1 MNPVTPMV
9 SLRPVLTIL
18 TVLTVPTFLAA
29 QVRASEPAMVAQTI
43 DGTRLTV
50 EYSRP
55 RARNRD
61 SLFGKII
68 TWGEVWTPGANW
80 ATTLEV
86 SKDVKVNDKPL
97 AAGKYSVWFVVRKTG
112 PWTVVLD
119 PRDRL
124 FHMAHPDSTASQVR
138 FDVTPT
144 TVPFSEALTWS
155 FRDLHAAGTTLAME
169 WGTVRV
175 PINVSVAS
183 SFTLTTP
190 ADKAAPYLGTYTFV
204 WNGGP
209 GTGKPIKLFITH
221 ENGSL
226 MGRWDP
232 APFPEWERFLLIAR
246 GPDTFIPG
254 FLESGKLYD
263 VEPLMPFEFTME
275 AGHAIGFAVRGE
287 TGQAMGEGKRMP

>member
-1 MNPVTPMV
+1 MV
-9 SLRPVLTIL
+9 RLRPVLTVL
-18 TVLTVPTFLAA
+18 TVLTVPTFLSA
-29 QVRASEPAMVAQTI
+29 QVRASEAALVAQTI

-61 SLFGKII
+61 SLFGKIV
-68 TWGEVWTPGANW
+68 TWEEVWTPGANW

-86 SKDVKVNDKPL
+86 SKDVTVNDKPL
-97 AAGKYSVWFVVRKTG
+97 AAGKYSVWFVVRKAG

-119 PRDRL
+119 PRNRL
-124 FHMAHPDSTASQVR
+124 FHMAHPDSSASQVR
-138 FDVTPT
+138 IDVTPT

-155 FRDLHAAGTTLAME
+155 FSDLHAAGTTLAME

-175 PINVSVAS
+175 PINVTVAS

-190 ADKAAPYLGTYTFV
+190 ADKAAPYLGTYTFA
-204 WNGGP
+204 WTGGP
-209 GTGKPIKLFITH
+209 DTGKPIKLFITH

-226 MGRWDP
+226 HARWDP
-232 APFPEWERFLLIAR
+232 PPFPEWERFLLIAR

-254 FLESGKLYD
+254 FMEKGQLYD

-275 AGHAIGFAVRGE
+275 AGRATGFIVRGE
-287 TGQAMGEGKRMP
+287 TGQAMGSGKRVP